1 MSEPRK
7 HHIVPQLY
15 QKGFAR
21 RRGKNW
27 YAVVVDRETGQA
39 RAPGTIRD
47 IFAER
52 DYNTILDA
60 DGARDVRIERLLAED
75 VETASAPGLQALG
88 ASAFPLSEADRQQV
102 AIFMATQL
110 TRGRVIRN
118 NLSDAL
124 SRVMSMAL
132 SVAAQNASDE
142 HFRSILGRDLTAQE
156 REMLVHNPDHMTIR
170 TTNAAVL
177 PGLLAPIADA
187 AEALMQRNWTL
198 VVFPEPWLITA
209 ENPVVHMN
217 PSGDSMG
224 YGFATAE
231 RIYMPVSPT
240 HALVLSHPWAGWPE
254 RVVHGIE
261 ELAHRLNWAML
272 SYPSNRELLLHPEV
286 KHHPLP
292 SSALLA
298 KDAHWPWG
306 PDPDSAAPI
315 FMHYAVGQRPPRPG
329 RPLVPTG

>member
-21 RRGKNW
+21 RKGKNW
-27 YAVVVDRETGQA
+27 QAVVVDRESGQA
-39 RAPGTIRD
+39 RPPGNIRD

-60 DGARDVRIERLLAED
+60 DDNRDFRAEGMLAEH
-75 VETASAPGLQALG
+75 VEAASARGLEALRAG
-88 ASAFPLSEADRQQV
+88 GFPLSDIDRRQV
-102 AIFMATQL
+102 AKFMSAQL

-124 SRVMSMAL
+124 GEVMSMAL

-142 HFRSILGRDLTAQE
+142 HFRSILGRDLTAEE
-156 REMLVHNPDHMTIR
+156 REMLVHNRDHMTIR
-170 TTNAAVL
+170 TTNAGVL

-187 AEALMQRNWTL
+187 AEALLQRTWTL
-198 VVFPEPWLITA
+198 VIFPEPWLFTA
-209 ENPVVHMN
+209 ENPVVHIN

-231 RIYMPVSPT
+231 RMYMPVSPT

-254 RVVHGIE
+254 GAVHGAE
-261 ELAHRLNWAML
+261 ELARRLNWAML
-272 SYPSNRELLLHPEV
+272 SYPSNRELLLHPGV

-292 SSALLA
+292 SPALLA
-298 KDAHWPWG
+298 DAHWPWG

-315 FMHYAVGQRPPRPG
+315 FMHYAVAERHQQPG
-329 RPLVPTG
+329 RPLVPAG